1 MSNRKKHLDNYSKH
15 IELLE
20 EQNKLCKIQ
29 TVIIAVVFINVCLY
43 VLFNW

>member
-20 EQNKLCKIQ
+20 EQNSLYKIQ
-29 TVIIAVVFINVCLY
+29 TIMIAGVFINVCLY
-43 VLFNW
+43 ILFNL